1 MSISTQIMRDRLL
14 SSEKRKRKEKKKTK
28 KKTSQ
33 SNRKVAGNLGKT
45 PIQQNISILRVPA
58 RKQDTDTMQ

>member
-1 MSISTQIMRDRLL
+1 MAISTQIMRDRLQ
-14 SSEKRKRKEKKKTK
+14 STGKKKK
-28 KKTSQ
+28 SQ